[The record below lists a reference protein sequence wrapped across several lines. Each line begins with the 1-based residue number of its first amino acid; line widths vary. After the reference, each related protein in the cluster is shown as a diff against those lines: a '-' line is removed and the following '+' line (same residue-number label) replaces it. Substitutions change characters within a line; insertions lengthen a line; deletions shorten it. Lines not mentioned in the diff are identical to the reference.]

1 MLNLIKADVKS
12 ILGVIFLLIPFSYY
26 SLFGFRVV
34 IFGSILILI
43 SISVKGI
50 SIKKNVDL
58 TLFLINVLIVFFLSA
73 YSNNYNEFLAA
84 FVFFI
89 FMYWPYLMKDLVVT
103 NELVSRYIKLYLFS
117 AVFCALGVIF
127 QSFLYIKFGIEFGKI
142 DTYLNRTGFGF
153 LWLDYSFLSL
163 FLSSSIPLFFREN
176 IRGKYILSLIVIV
189 GSITTT
195 ARTGLFSLV
204 VAMFLIS
211 FIGFNYNLLRSKVRK
226 IDLAVVA
233 SSFFLVATISS
244 LWSHYSDREL
254 TFNGSGRFDGYYNAF
269 LIFLDSPYFGYAYNV
284 EEYRALYGAVP
295 HNIILY
301 IMVFGGLFGLA
312 FFLSWV
318 IFLFLRISKADFY
331 FKLSFMTVFLGLQ
344 FIPSY
349 YSGYFIAILIS
360 IYTLSES
367 TKYEKTH

>member
-1 MLNLIKADVKS
+1 MLKPIRPDVKS
-12 ILGVIFLLIPFSYY
+12 ILGLVFLLIPFSYY
-26 SLFGFRVV
+26 SLFGFRVI
-34 IFGSILILI
+34 IFGSVLVLVSLFI
-43 SISVKGI
+43 KGL
-50 SIKKNVDL
+50 SIKKNIDF

-89 FMYWPYLMKDLVVT
+89 FMYWPYLIKDLVIT
-103 NELVSRYIKLYLFS
+103 DSLISQYINLYLFS

-127 QSFLYIKFGIEFGKI
+127 QSFLYINFGIEFGKI

-163 FLSSSIPLFFREN
+163 FLSSSIPLFFREK
-176 IRGKYILSLIVIV
+176 IRGKYIFSLIIIV

-204 VAMFLIS
+204 VAMFLLS
-211 FIGFNYNLLRSKVRK
+211 FIGFNYNLLRSKVKK
-226 IDLAVVA
+226 IDLAVVV
-233 SSFFLVATISS
+233 SSVILVLTISS

-254 TFNGSGRFDGYYNAF
+254 TFNSSGRFDGYYNAF
-269 LIFLDSPYFGYAYNV
+269 LIFLESPYFGYLYNI
-284 EEYRALYGAVP
+284 EEYRSLYGAVP
-295 HNIILY
+295 HNIMLY
-301 IMVFGGLFGLA
+301 IMVFSGLFGLA
-312 FFLSWV
+312 FFISWV
-318 IFLFLRISKADFY
+318 IFLFLRVSKADFY

-349 YSGYFIAILIS
+349 YSGYFIAMLIS

-367 TKYEKTH
+367 AKYEKVQ